1 MKGLQERQVYG
12 RFSGYR
18 IKVVS
23 LFVEDKIQYGY
34 NSVNKYE
41 EGITAPG

>member
-1 MKGLQERQVYG
+1 MVDFLVIGLKYSVSY
-12 RFSGYR
+12 SN
-18 IKVVS
+18 VVS